1 MTNNENQVRVCVP
14 VCVRRAGELRAAA
27 ARAAEVADLVELR
40 LDCLE
45 EQQLEAAL
53 GQLGALRREHARP
66 FVYTFR
72 PEEQGGGRRL
82 GLEERA
88 AFWTSLFRDTRG
100 ALDEDADFADIEL
113 DLLES
118 AHGPRLVEGAG
129 RVKIICSF
137 HDFGGV
143 PADLGRVY
151 ERMTET
157 AAAVLKIAAR
167 VSEATDSL
175 KLFRLLERARGEG
188 RELIAVA
195 MGEAGVVTRVL
206 GPAHGGFL
214 TYGALDAASATAPG
228 QLGAEELR
236 ALYRVHSVNA
246 RTQVTGLVGHP
257 VSHSLS
263 PHIHNAAFRALG
275 LDAVYVPFDVG
286 DVGEFVRRMAHPR
299 TREVVWNLRGLSV
312 TAPHKSAVVKHLD
325 GVEPSAGEIGAV
337 NTVVIEGGELRGY
350 NTDAEASLV
359 PLSGVVEL
367 RGARVALIGAG
378 GAARALLWSL
388 RARGARTT
396 VFARDT
402 ARALG
407 TAEEF
412 GARLSELRGASFEGY
427 ELVVNATPL
436 GTRGRSEDES
446 PATAAQ
452 LRGARVVYDLV
463 YNPTQTR
470 LLREAREAG
479 CETVGGLTMLV
490 AQAAAQFRLWTG
502 REAPTEVM
510 RAAAEKQMSDAGSQA
525 SAEG

>member
-1 MTNNENQVRVCVP
+1 MTNNENHVRVCVP
-14 VCVRRAGELRAAA
+14 VCARRAGELRGAS
-27 ARAAEVADLVELR
+27 ARAAEVADLLELR

-45 EQQLEAAL
+45 EQQLEPAL
-53 GQLGALRREHARP
+53 ALLGALRREHARP

-72 PEEQGGGRRL
+72 PSEQGGGRRL
-82 GLEERA
+82 KLEERA
-88 AFWTSLFRDTRG
+88 AFWASLFRDYRG
-100 ALDEDADFADIEL
+100 ALREESDFADIEL

-118 AHGPRLVEGAG
+118 EHGPRIFEGAG

-137 HDFGGV
+137 HDFSGV
-143 PADLGRVY
+143 PADLERIY
-151 ERMTET
+151 ERMTRT
-157 AAAVLKIAAR
+157 PAAVLKIAAG

-195 MGEAGVVTRVL
+195 MGEAGTATRVL
-206 GPAHGGFL
+206 GPARGGFL
-214 TYGALDAASATAPG
+214 TYGSLDAASATAPG
-228 QLGAEELR
+228 QLGAGDLQ
-236 ALYRVHSVNA
+236 ALYRVHSLGA
-246 RTQVTGLVGHP
+246 RTQVTGLVGRP

-263 PHIHNAAFRALG
+263 PHIHNASFRALG

-286 DVGEFVRRMAHPR
+286 NVGEFVRRMAHPR
-299 TREVVWNLRGLSV
+299 TRELDWNLRGLSV
-312 TAPHKSAVVKHLD
+312 TAPHKSAVVQHLD
-325 GVEPSAGEIGAV
+325 GIEPSAGEIGAV
-337 NTVVIEGGELRGY
+337 NTVVVEGGELRGY

-359 PLSGVVEL
+359 PLSGVLEL
-367 RGARVALIGAG
+367 CGARVALIGAG

-388 RARGARTT
+388 RARGALTT

-402 ARALG
+402 ARAGG

-412 GARLSELRGASFEGY
+412 GARLVQLREASFAGY
-427 ELVVNATPL
+427 ELVINATPL
-436 GTRGRSEDES
+436 GTRGRREDES
-446 PATAAQ
+446 PANAAQ

-463 YNPTQTR
+463 YNPTETR

-510 RAAAEKQMSDAGSQA
+510 RAAAEKKMSDAGR
-525 SAEG
+525 